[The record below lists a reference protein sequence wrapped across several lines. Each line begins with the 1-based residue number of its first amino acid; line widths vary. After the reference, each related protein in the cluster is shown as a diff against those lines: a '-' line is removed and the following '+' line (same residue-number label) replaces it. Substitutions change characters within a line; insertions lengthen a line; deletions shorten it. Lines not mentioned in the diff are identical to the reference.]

1 MKFVVKTTDFQKAI
15 SSVEGV
21 ITVREINSILSKIK
35 VEVDDSKVYLSATDL
50 EISIKTSVEAEAIS
64 KGNISLPARQLS
76 STFKLLNFA
85 NTLVEND
92 ENNPTISII
101 TDAEKKVDYRMNI
114 NGMEGDEIKTI
125 AKVDTEETVEFP
137 CEILAEMIKK
147 TFYSVA
153 VEDTRFV
160 FNGLFISNDGDKVSC
175 VGTDG
180 RRLSKVDRV
189 FPTTLP
195 FSEGVIIPHKAI
207 KEISKMIETSENG
220 RIGLVDKQIYL
231 SNESIELQCKLIDGT
246 YPDYESVI
254 PKSSNYSVRVP
265 REEFQVAL
273 RQAISVAEEPS
284 RQIRLKFSNNQ
295 LNLNASTPGSTEVN
309 ININIDYQD
318 EDIVI
323 AFKGDYLVDVL
334 KSIDN
339 PEVIIEFSNQNAP
352 AVFKDPN
359 DEQFVS
365 VIMPMKIQ

>member
-1 MKFVVKTTDFQKAI
+1 MKFIVKTTDFQKAI
-15 SSVEGV
+15 NSVEGV

-35 VEVDDSKVYLSATDL
+35 IEVEDSKAYLSATDL
-50 EISIKTSVEAEAIS
+50 EISIKTSVDSEAIS
-64 KGNISLPARQLS
+64 KGSISLPAKQLS
-76 STFKLLNFA
+76 STFKLINFA
-85 NTLVEND
+85 NTLVEID
-92 ENNPTISII
+92 ENNPTVSII
-101 TDAEKKVDYRMNI
+101 TDAEKKVDYRMNL

-125 AKVDTEETVEFP
+125 AKVDEGTVEFP
-137 CEILAEMIKK
+137 CETLAEMIKK
-147 TFYSVA
+147 TFHSVA

-160 FNGLFISNDGDKVSC
+160 FNGLYISNEGEKVSC

-180 RRLSKVDRV
+180 RRLAKIDRV

-195 FSEGVIIPHKAI
+195 FQDGVIIPHKAI
-207 KEISKMIETSENG
+207 KEISKMLETSENG
-220 RIGLVDKQIYL
+220 RIGLVDKQIYVA
-231 SNESIELQCKLIDGT
+231 NNNIELQCKLIDGT

-254 PKSSNYSVRVP
+254 PKSSSYSVRVP

-284 RQIRLKFSNNQ
+284 RQIRLKFFNNQ

-309 ININIDYQD
+309 ININIEYQD

-323 AFKGDYLVDVL
+323 AFKGDYLVDIL

-339 PEVIIEFSNQNAP
+339 SEVIIEFSNQNAP
-352 AVFKDPN
+352 AIFRDPD
-359 DEQFVS
+359 DENFVS